1 MLAANSACDSAPP
14 GRTTTIAIAARRA
27 IGRPTPPA
35 KALSITSRHWQHLR
49 KKTVRAVFQSVY
61 GAVLIV
67 VLPHACTIAVYRCC
81 TPLQRAPDLSQP
93 RTSSSITL
101 ALAVGCTSA
110 KSVASQT
117 RM

>member
-1 MLAANSACDSAPP
+1 M
-14 GRTTTIAIAARRA
+14 
-27 IGRPTPPA
+27 
-35 KALSITSRHWQHLR
+35 
-49 KKTVRAVFQSVY
+49 RAVFQSVY